1 MSISLKKP
9 TADLFDDVAEAEARR
24 IAGTGQARPKAENK
38 PTQLRRFYD
47 EIVLWEMR
55 VNQQPEKFDDFL
67 PLIRMMNAK
76 AAYAQGRG
84 LVDATFTDL
93 LRQTLAQVEDA
104 KTMTTCKQF
113 WEAFMGFYK
122 LVGKD

>member
-1 MSISLKKP
+1 
-9 TADLFDDVAEAEARR
+9 
-24 IAGTGQARPKAENK
+24 
-38 PTQLRRFYD
+38 
-47 EIVLWEMR
+47 
-55 VNQQPEKFDDFL
+55 
-67 PLIRMMNAK
+67 MMNAK